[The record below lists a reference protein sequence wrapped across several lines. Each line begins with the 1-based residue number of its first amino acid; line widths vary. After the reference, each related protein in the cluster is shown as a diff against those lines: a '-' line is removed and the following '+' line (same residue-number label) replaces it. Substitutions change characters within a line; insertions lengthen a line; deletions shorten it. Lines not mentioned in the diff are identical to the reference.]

1 MIYKVASRQPTSET
15 RKHLCDS
22 EKFHRAKS
30 YYSNLFFFSYKYIYI
45 YIYTKRISIIFKYI
59 AHFTRAINI
68 NDVHSRCIY
77 DVEYYIV
84 EDVNEEGKNREKE
97 RSGVLEDY
105 IGRVEKWSNKG
116 DEKERFLGEK
126 G

>member
-30 YYSNLFFFSYKYIYI
+30 CRSNLFFFLI

-84 EDVNEEGKNREKE
+84 EDVNEEGKNRERE

-105 IGRVEKWSNKG
+105 IGRVEKWSSKR